1 MPDCFISYS
10 SHDQLLANFVH
21 SELTKQGLTAFM
33 ASVSLRPGENWS
45 DAIRANLR
53 TSSWVILLAS
63 KVACQ
68 SPYVMQ
74 ESGMAMITD
83 KRLIPIVWD
92 ISPSELPGWIDRN
105 HALNLAGASIQEIQ
119 ARISQIA
126 LMIRQDK
133 TKGLLI
139 AGALVFGL
147 IWLGNRS

>member
-1 MPDCFISYS
+1 
-10 SHDQLLANFVH
+10 
-21 SELTKQGLTAFM
+21 
-33 ASVSLRPGENWS
+33 
-45 DAIRANLR
+45 
-53 TSSWVILLAS
+53 
-63 KVACQ
+63 
-68 SPYVMQ
+68 
-74 ESGMAMITD
+74 MAMITD